1 MAKDKDGAREST
13 VDPSFNDP
21 HDPRWSQNP
30 HPGASR
36 NPYLDMPLDA
46 PPIGGAPHGSG
57 YPSAPRGPGGGPDAW
72 NHEGPQ
78 HGYPQQYQQ
87 PGYPAQT
94 QRPSG
99 VLAIVSLVSGIV
111 GLLSLGLLLVPEIVA
126 IICGHMALRREP
138 HMRGVAIGGLITG
151 YLGLLFLLLVGGLVT
166 VGLFASS
173 ASYY

>member
-1 MAKDKDGAREST
+1 MSGNET
-13 VDPSFNDP
+13 HDPASEASFNDP
-21 HDPRWSQNP
+21 RDPRWSKNP
-30 HPGASR
+30 NVPPPR

-46 PPIGGAPHGSG
+46 PPIGGTPRSSG
-57 YPSAPRGPGGGPDAW
+57 YPSAPRGNGGGPDAL
-72 NHEGPQ
+72 NRAGPQ
-78 HGYPQQYQQ
+78 PGYPQQYQQ
-87 PGYPAQT
+87 PGYPVQA

-99 VLAIVSLVSGIV
+99 VLAIVSLVAGIV

-173 ASYY
+173 AIYY